1 MGVEAAQVHVSSSH
15 LGVEET
21 SAHKTDRYSCM
32 CRAHTGWRPRTM
44 VSVREEGFLSNVG
57 EKWRF
62 GCVIF
67 LEGGTP
73 PPHLED
79 LNLNQPRSIDTRAAR
94 RSRITASEG
103 LHGFGQSSLARTG
116 NHGLPCPRM
125 FSSETPRALPRAGL
139 EQPPIHSAW
148 VPCQARRIELGTQN
162 QN

>member
-1 MGVEAAQVHVSSSH
+1 MFPGEQGLGGGRKGFLWGWGMGVEAAQVHVSSSH

-73 PPHLED
+73 PHILKTSTLTNPD
-79 LNLNQPRSIDTRAAR
+79 R
-94 RSRITASEG
+94 
-103 LHGFGQSSLARTG
+103 
-116 NHGLPCPRM
+116 
-125 FSSETPRALPRAGL
+125 
-139 EQPPIHSAW
+139 
-148 VPCQARRIELGTQN
+148 
-162 QN
+162 